1 MQAVH
6 PDKPLGPTDRGTLW
20 RNIQEAEGDTIVR
33 MIELRFCDDAFRQ
46 SLESLQSVGYPR
58 MVEIVD
64 KGWSGEQYCVS
75 YRAGK
80 SSQTLEEFFQQL
92 HWRERLVVLMQ
103 ICEVIPQWRISPVR
117 PLGLNERN
125 IMMIET
131 VGRWLPWLLPCPAVK
146 YTSPYDLFGIDSRVI
161 STLAPEFIRGVDF
174 NERDLNMYGLGALA
188 CLAIGF
194 RPSSRV
200 ATDEERLETQVCG
213 ALLICDAETSEVE
226 PFLWNVKAV
235 KDLIQVIQRYTHVD
249 PGARPA
255 EPTELR
261 DACASAIQATDP
273 ERLARDLVQQGKLR
287 DAVRILEWGLETFG
301 EHYAWR
307 RLAAVISMQLRD
319 WRDALERL
327 NILIEGVSDSNPL
340 LAVPL
345 VMLRVEARA
354 ALLEELKGEFD
365 AEGDLLLEDIEWLEQ
380 VVEDK
385 RTLNGLCHK
394 AAGVYRRQGK
404 VEQASIELFK
414 AIELEPS
421 DMKALLQ
428 YGECWRDLGK
438 SVEELQ
444 QIVETAHDRI
454 DRMVVNQMMNEE
466 EARLWQDAF
475 NSLL

>member
-1 MQAVH
+1 
-6 PDKPLGPTDRGTLW
+6 
-20 RNIQEAEGDTIVR
+20 
-33 MIELRFCDDAFRQ
+33 
-46 SLESLQSVGYPR
+46 
-58 MVEIVD
+58 
-64 KGWSGEQYCVS
+64 
-75 YRAGK
+75 
-80 SSQTLEEFFQQL
+80 
-92 HWRERLVVLMQ
+92 
-103 ICEVIPQWRISPVR
+103 
-117 PLGLNERN
+117 
-125 IMMIET
+125 
-131 VGRWLPWLLPCPAVK
+131 
-146 YTSPYDLFGIDSRVI
+146 
-161 STLAPEFIRGVDF
+161 
-174 NERDLNMYGLGALA
+174 
-188 CLAIGF
+188 
-194 RPSSRV
+194 
-200 ATDEERLETQVCG
+200 
-213 ALLICDAETSEVE
+213 
-226 PFLWNVKAV
+226 
-235 KDLIQVIQRYTHVD
+235 
-249 PGARPA
+249 
-255 EPTELR
+255 
-261 DACASAIQATDP
+261 
-273 ERLARDLVQQGKLR
+273 
-287 DAVRILEWGLETFG
+287 
-301 EHYAWR
+301 
-307 RLAAVISMQLRD
+307 MQLRD